1 MTKKKINKGVEFRN
15 YLKNEA
21 TLKSHK
27 SRDIKTTKMKK
38 IILMTTMLLT
48 FGVANAQKVAKV
60 TITSKISI
68 TDALEKCKE
77 AGKKAKYGSR
87 DYEANVSNGKV
98 TLWQSVGRVNPFD
111 FYCQVDATFKDGIT
125 TLSFRLPH
133 NPNAIA
139 NYIKELKKITTKL
152 QLPEMM
158 VGEYFDGIE

>member
-1 MTKKKINKGVEFRN
+1 
-15 YLKNEA
+15 
-21 TLKSHK
+21 
-27 SRDIKTTKMKK
+27 
-38 IILMTTMLLT
+38 MTTMLLT

-68 TDALEKCKE
+68 TDALDKCKE

-111 FYCQVDATFKDGIT
+111 FYCQVDATFKDGIS